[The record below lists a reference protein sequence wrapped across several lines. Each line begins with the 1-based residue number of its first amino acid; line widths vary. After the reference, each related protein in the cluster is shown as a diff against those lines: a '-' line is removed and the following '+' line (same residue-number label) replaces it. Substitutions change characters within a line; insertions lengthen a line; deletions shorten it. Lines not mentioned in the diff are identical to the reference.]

1 MTTSS
6 AEPDR
11 LEAYPDA
18 LTPADEQ
25 LSTLAVDV
33 DRAMSAFAA
42 GAGAYL
48 PATFDQAYP
57 GSLVRG
63 LHDESRYQAGWVA
76 DVGLAFREA
85 DGDADGDGI
94 FRADDG
100 FLALRVGAPTM
111 AEAMVIPPAGS
122 DPEAVA
128 RWWANLPPELRE
140 RLIEQDFPRLGMLR
154 GLPAPDIDRINR
166 LRLDQDIADLT
177 SDLRDVQVAINGQT
191 HTPSGQVD
199 PDLYARRDR
208 LQAELG
214 NARKIEAQMRELDGD
229 SPPGPQPYLL
239 TYAYQDAGRFA
250 VALGNPDTADNTA
263 VVVPGTTHDVRNE
276 GGLFGP
282 VGEGRVLYD
291 EMNQQ
296 TGSGPYASG
305 PGVASNSVIVW
316 MGTDMPDTV
325 APSAMNP
332 TYGDAEH
339 GAAWLRDDV
348 AGYQAAHAQ
357 ANVGNTHMPADD
369 HMTVVAHSYGSHM
382 SGQAV
387 KAGMEVDDF
396 VNIGSAGLPADN
408 AGGLGM
414 ANEHVWAGNTDDDI
428 VPDLQWLGR
437 DPAEEEFGST
447 VFATSDSSGHS
458 EYYKEDSQ
466 SLENMARI
474 AVGRYDDVERRP
486 PD

>member
-1 MTTSS
+1 VTTSS
-6 AEPDR
+6 AEPAR
-11 LEAYPDA
+11 LEAYPNV
-18 LTPADEQ
+18 LTAPDEQ

-33 DRAMSAFAA
+33 DRAMSAFVA

-48 PATFDQAYP
+48 PGTLDQAYA
-57 GSLVRG
+57 GTLVRG
-63 LHDESRYQAGWVA
+63 LHDESRYLAGWVA

-85 DGDADGDGI
+85 DGDPDGDGI
-94 FRADDG
+94 FSADDG
-100 FLALRVGAPTM
+100 FLALRVGPPTM

-122 DPEAVA
+122 DPAAVA

-140 RLIEQDFPRLGMLR
+140 RLIEENFPQLGMLR

-166 LRLDQDIADLT
+166 LRLDQDIEVLSGDLAD
-177 SDLRDVQVAINGQT
+177 VNAAINGQM

-199 PDLYARRDR
+199 PDLYLRRDR
-208 LQAELG
+208 LLAELG
-214 NARKIEAQMRELDGD
+214 NARKIEAQMHELDGD

-239 TYAYQDAGRFA
+239 TYSYQDAGRFA

-263 VVVPGTTHDVRNE
+263 VVVPGTSHDVRNE
-276 GGLFGP
+276 GGGLFGP
-282 VGEGRVLYD
+282 VAQGQVLYD

-296 TGSGPYASG
+296 SGSGPYATG
-305 PGVASNSVIVW
+305 PGASNSVIVW
-316 MGTDMPDTV
+316 MGADMPD
-325 APSAMNP
+325 AIPNAMNP
-332 TYGDAEH
+332 TYGDIDH
-339 GAAWLRDDV
+339 GADWLRDDV
-348 AGYQAAHAQ
+348 AGYQAAHTQ
-357 ANVGNTHMPADD
+357 ANVGNTRNPADD

-387 KAGMEVDDF
+387 KGGMNVDDF

-408 AGGLGM
+408 AGELGM

-428 VPDLQWLGR
+428 VPDMQWLGR
-437 DPAEEEFGST
+437 DPAEEEFGAT
-447 VFATSDSSGHS
+447 VFATEDSSGHS
-458 EYYKEDSQ
+458 EYYNEGSQ